1 MNRYFLFALLAVLA
15 MSSVIAAAPWQWS
28 VEIKGVLLCKA
39 RTG

>member
-15 MSSVIAAAPWQWS
+15 MSSVIAAA
-28 VEIKGVLLCKA
+28 LLCKA

>member
-28 VEIKGVLLCKA
+28 VEIKG
-39 RTG
+39 GIIM

>member
-28 VEIKGVLLCKA
+28 VEIKWVIIM
-39 RTG
+39 

>member
-28 VEIKGVLLCKA
+28 VEILSLIHI
-39 RTG
+39 